1 MTIGAGP
8 SPLPR
13 VAVKLVIMGCDRTGG
28 GRREVREDRIGLV
41 LIPTLSSAIFGQ
53 VFGFDHGH
61 FGARC
66 NADIGM
72 KPKALPTEKSN
83 FPLMPWSTWW
93 WPVRTLTCRGLS
105 QTDGLLC

>member
-13 VAVKLVIMGCDRTGG
+13 VAVELVIIGRDRMRGQ
-28 GRREVREDRIGLV
+28 REVREERIGLV
-41 LIPTLSSAIFGQ
+41 LIPTLSPAIFGP

-66 NADIGM
+66 DADIGM
-72 KPKALPTEKSN
+72 KPKAPPMGK
-83 FPLMPWSTWW
+83 
-93 WPVRTLTCRGLS
+93 R
-105 QTDGLLC
+105 